1 MKKLI
6 RLTVLA
12 GAIISLGVCSQQVT
26 ATTTG
31 KSDLTQQEN
40 SLIKTSSS
48 LKEKLHVK
56 QYQASSLKKAWNSQT
71 TAAHSSDSSQA
82 ASSAVNSSSA
92 TATTTTESSSSTAK
106 VTVGQGKIIGNRDS
120 HIYHV
125 PGQAG
130 YKMNAANAVYFAT
143 EAQAQAAGYRKALR

>member
-92 TATTTTESSSSTAK
+92 TAATTESSSSTAK